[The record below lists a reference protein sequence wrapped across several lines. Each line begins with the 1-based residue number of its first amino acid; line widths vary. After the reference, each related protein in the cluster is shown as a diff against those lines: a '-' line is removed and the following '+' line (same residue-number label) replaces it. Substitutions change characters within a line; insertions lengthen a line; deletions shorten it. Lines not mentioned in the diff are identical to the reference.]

1 MGKNTIYCGK
11 TGNGSVSSH
20 TYLLQHSGVIF
31 CIFFYRV
38 FKCYLMIE
46 KIISYSQYTLFKLFV
61 LFPFQGGSYFAC
73 HPIDLD

>member
-1 MGKNTIYCGK
+1 
-11 TGNGSVSSH
+11 V
-20 TYLLQHSGVIF
+20 LFFVF
-31 CIFFYRV
+31 FFYRV

-46 KIISYSQYTLFKLFV
+46 KIISDSQYTFLKLFV